1 VASHRLDL
9 QERANFLLVRV
20 DRAQNIGTA
29 KVIDEN
35 FHNSDVETETSTKS
49 DSLAHQRVYRDRR
62 GDDAAL
68 IGLGG
73 AGDIVGTLGRASG
86 WAK

>member
-9 QERANFLLVRV
+9 QEPANFLLVRA
-20 DRAQNIGTA
+20 DRAENIGMA
-29 KVIDEN
+29 DVIDEKVR
-35 FHNSDVETETSTKS
+35 NSHVGNANLYIVR
-49 DSLAHQRVYRDRR
+49 LARQRSYCHRR

-73 AGDIVGTLGRASG
+73 AGCIVGTLGRASG